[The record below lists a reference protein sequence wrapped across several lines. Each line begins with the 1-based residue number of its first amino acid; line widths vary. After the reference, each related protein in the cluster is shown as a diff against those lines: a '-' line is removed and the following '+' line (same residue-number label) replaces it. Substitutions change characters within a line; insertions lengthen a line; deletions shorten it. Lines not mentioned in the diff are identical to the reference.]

1 MNKEDIENL
10 MKSVEPILIMTT
22 ESNIQVKTLT
32 KHYVRTIS
40 QLTNKSEDE
49 IMIELNEIH
58 SEVKEKEINKI
69 NEKYGSKS

>member
-1 MNKEDIENL
+1 MNKEDIEKL
-10 MKSVEPILIMTT
+10 MKSVEPILTMAA

-32 KHYVRTIS
+32 KHYVQTIS

-49 IMIELNEIH
+49 IMVELNEIH
-58 SEVKEKEINKI
+58 SEIKEKEISKI

>member
-1 MNKEDIENL
+1 MNKEDIEKL
-10 MKSVEPILIMTT
+10 MKSVEPILTMTA

-49 IMIELNEIH
+49 IVVELNEIH
-58 SEVKEKEINKI
+58 SEIKEKEISKI